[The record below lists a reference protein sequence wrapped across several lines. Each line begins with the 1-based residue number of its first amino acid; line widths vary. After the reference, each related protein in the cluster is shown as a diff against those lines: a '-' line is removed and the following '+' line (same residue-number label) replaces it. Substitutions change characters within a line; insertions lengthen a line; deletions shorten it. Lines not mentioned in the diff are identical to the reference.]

1 MTLMLRIRLALV
13 CLTSLFSLT
22 QAFSQNLCLT
32 TEMVQKAFQAD
43 PHLQIEFEAFNQWIA
58 EHESQFI
65 PGSEANYVIP
75 VVVHVIHDNGMEYI
89 SDAQIADAISILN
102 EDFNKLNSDANQVVS
117 SFLSRVGNVGF
128 EFRLAKKDPN
138 GNCTNGITRTQS
150 YLTYNADDKAKSVS
164 HWPRNKYY
172 NIWVVNSI
180 ESSGGGIIGGYAYL
194 PGTAPSAATDGI
206 ILDNRYTGSIGTAD
220 GSNFNARVITHETGH
235 FFGCL
240 HPWGF
245 NACGSGCGDDLVAD
259 VPATSGSCN
268 NCNLSQTTC
277 GSLDNVENFMDYA
290 MCSKMFTTGQASRM
304 NTVIN
309 TSSGQR
315 NSLWQSA
322 NLIAT
327 GTQTGFTQNC
337 APIADFHAEKTTA
350 CTGSALLLSDRTTNA
365 TPTSWSWTITNGTQT
380 FTSTDQNPYITFTA
394 PGDYNVT
401 LTVGAVGGTNS
412 TTRQKV
418 IRIFDSNSDD
428 QNWIYFDTF
437 NNNPLNY
444 GRWTATSTPDSPYG
458 WETSSQV
465 FYTWPN
471 SLKVNNNGSPL
482 GKKFT
487 LISPSYDFSAL
498 NGSLRM
504 SYRFAYAKRATGSDD
519 RMLISISSNCGQ
531 TWTLRKTLMANDLAS
546 SGITTAD
553 FIPASKAD
561 WRSDSLTGTMLQPWA
576 NRTNVRLKFEFIS
589 GGGNHFYLDDINIS
603 GPLSIENEPN
613 AILPFNL
620 FPNPAQRTVTL
631 AYSLDQQSH
640 CSIALFDL
648 SGRELFAWSDLA
660 GSKTS
665 GQHAQELQIPDHI
678 QAGTYLI
685 GLNLNGQQHLQRLI
699 LN

>member
-1 MTLMLRIRLALV
+1 MTFMPRIPLAIAFFTAV
-13 CLTSLFSLT
+13 FSLSNL
-22 QAFSQNLCLT
+22 QAQNLCLT
-32 TEMVQKAFQAD
+32 SEMVQKAFQTHPD
-43 PHLQIEFEAFNQWIA
+43 LQLEFQEFNQWIA

-65 PGSEANYVIP
+65 PGAEANYVIP

-89 SDAQIADAISILN
+89 SDAQIADALRILN

-150 YLTYNADDKAKSVS
+150 YLTYNADDKAKSLS
-164 HWPRNKYY
+164 FWPRNKYY
-172 NIWVVNSI
+172 NVWIVNSI

-240 HPWGF
+240 HPWGL
-245 NACGSGCGDDLVAD
+245 NACGSGCGDDLVSD

-268 NCNLSQTTC
+268 NCNLSQNTC
-277 GSLDNVENFMDYA
+277 GNLNNVENFMDYA
-290 MCSKMFTTGQASRM
+290 MCSKMFTAGQASRM
-304 NTVIN
+304 NAAIN
-309 TSSGQR
+309 TTSGQR

-327 GTQTGFTQNC
+327 GTQNGFTQNC

-350 CTGSALLLSDRTTNA
+350 CTGSALLISDRTTNA
-365 TPTSWSWTITNGTQT
+365 TPTSWAWTISNGTQT

-401 LTVGAVGGTNS
+401 LTVGAAGGTNS
-412 TTRQKV
+412 TTRQKA
-418 IRIFDSNSDD
+418 IRIFDSNFDD

-437 NNNPLNY
+437 NNNPFSY
-444 GRWTATSTPDSPYG
+444 GRWTAPSTPNAPYG

-498 NGSLRM
+498 NGNLRM
-504 SYRFAYAKRATGSDD
+504 SYRFAFAKRASSSEDLL
-519 RMLISISSNCGQ
+519 LISISSNCGQ
-531 TWTLRKTLMANDLAS
+531 TWTLRKTLTANDLAS
-546 SGITTAD
+546 SGITTSE
-553 FIPASKAD
+553 FIPTSTAD

-603 GPLSIENEPN
+603 GPLSIDNEMNPN
-613 AILPFNL
+613 PAFSL
-620 FPNPAQRTVTL
+620 FPNPAQRKVTL
-631 AYSLDQQSH
+631 TYSQILPNH
-640 CSIALFDL
+640 YSIALFDL
-648 SGRELFAWSDLA
+648 SGRELFAWSEL
-660 GSKTS
+660 T
-665 GQHAQELQIPDHI
+665 GQQSATPNANELHIPEHI

-685 GLNLNGQQHLQRLI
+685 GLNMNGQQHFQRLI
-699 LN
+699 LQ